1 MSSLGNGS
9 YAFPKNIRVA
19 LRRWIHGK
27 GLSNMRSLHLIMQR
41 LKAERVVKQ
50 HMKAHT
56 THFSGSS
63 REKILDTI
71 FLFN

>member
-1 MSSLGNGS
+1 
-9 YAFPKNIRVA
+9 
-19 LRRWIHGK
+19 
-27 GLSNMRSLHLIMQR
+27 MRSLHRIMQR